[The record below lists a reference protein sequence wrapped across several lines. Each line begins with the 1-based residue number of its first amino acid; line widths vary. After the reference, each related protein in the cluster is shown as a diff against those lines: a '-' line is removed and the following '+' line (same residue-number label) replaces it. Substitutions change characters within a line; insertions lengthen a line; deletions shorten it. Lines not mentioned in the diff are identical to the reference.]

1 MSQHRIRLLTA
12 FTAVYLVWG
21 STYLAILWSIETMP
35 PFLMAGVRF
44 LTAGAVLYLWAAR
57 RGAPRPTLR
66 DWKHATVIGGL
77 LLLGGNGG
85 VVWAEE
91 FGVAS
96 GLTALIV
103 GTEPLWVVLLD
114 GIRPRGNR
122 PTMGEAVGL
131 LAGFAGVALLV
142 GPGDLE
148 GAPRVHPLGAA
159 VLVGAT
165 LSWAIGSLY
174 SRDARMVDSPLLS
187 TGMKMLAGGALLMG
201 MGTVSGEWRALDLGA
216 ISLRSWV
223 SLLYLIVFGAI
234 VGFTA
239 YLWILKHATL
249 ATASTYAYV
258 NPAIAVFLGWALAGE
273 AVTPRIL
280 VATAVIVGSVVLI
293 TLARTAAF
301 RNAGGLVRRMAARS
315 ALPPRRAA

>member
-1 MSQHRIRLLTA
+1 MPRHRLRLLTA
-12 FTAVYLVWG
+12 FAAVYVIWG

-44 LTAGAVLYLWAAR
+44 LVAGGALYAWAAW

-66 DWKHATVIGGL
+66 DWKHAAVIGGL

-96 GLTALIV
+96 GLTALIIA
-103 GTEPLWVVLLD
+103 TEPLWVVLLD
-114 GIRPRGNR
+114 WVRPRGNR
-122 PTMGEAVGL
+122 PRTGEIIGL
-131 LAGFAGVALLV
+131 LAGFGGVALLI
-142 GPGDLE
+142 GPGN
-148 GAPRVHPLGAA
+148 GAGGPRVHPLGAA
-159 VLVGAT
+159 VLVFAT

-174 SRDARMVDSPLLS
+174 SRDVKLVDSPLLT
-187 TGMKMLAGGALLMG
+187 TGMKMLAGGALLLG
-201 MGTVSGEWRALDLGA
+201 LGTVTGEWGALDLAA
-216 ISLRSWV
+216 ISLRSWA

-234 VGFTA
+234 VAFTA
-239 YLWILKHATL
+239 YLWILRNATL

-258 NPAIAVFLGWALAGE
+258 NPAIAVFLGWALASE

-280 VATAVIVGSVVLI
+280 VATAVVVGSVVLI

-301 RNAGGLVRRMAARS
+301 RTAGGLVRRVARRT
-315 ALPPRRAA
+315 ARGRRAA